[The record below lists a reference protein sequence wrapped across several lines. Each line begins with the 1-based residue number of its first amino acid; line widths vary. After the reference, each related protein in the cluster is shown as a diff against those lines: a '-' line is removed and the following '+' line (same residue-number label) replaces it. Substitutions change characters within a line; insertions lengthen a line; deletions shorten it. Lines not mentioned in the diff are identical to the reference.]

1 MNLQDRIFKATEY
14 GIDTIRDMKVNRPIW
29 EDNQVSF
36 TGKEVY
42 KMIIDIHETYLK
54 LLKGEK
60 DEEINKNKR

>member
-14 GIDTIRDMKVNRPIW
+14 GIDTIRDMKVNRPLW
-29 EDNQVSF
+29 EDSNF

-42 KMIIDIHETYLK
+42 KMIVDIHETYLK

-60 DEEINKNKR
+60 DDRKN